1 MAEIAPFK
9 GVLYDTSKVEASKV
23 LAPPYDVINDAK
35 RAKLAKLH
43 DHNCIQAIL
52 PEGEGDTKY
61 DNAANLIN
69 KWLEEGVLQRDQRSA
84 IYRYHQTYRVA
95 ELGDRD
101 IVRRGFIAAVKL
113 HEFSE
118 RIILPHERTLKGPK
132 IDRLKLMNA
141 TGMHTSQIFTL
152 YSDPSGNTDR
162 LFRDVEVRRPAVD
175 GTTDDGTRHQ
185 VWKVTDREV
194 IGELTHFMAPL
205 KLYIADGHH
214 RYETMLA
221 YRRELEQKAGG
232 NLGWKSAAQYGCMFL
247 ANMDDT
253 GMVVLPTHRM
263 VYGLDG
269 FSVEEMLEKAKPYF
283 SISKIENAVDNPALV
298 HAELRSTPHAI
309 VFVALVPGQTHGYRL
324 ELDPH
329 IRLEGPKVLADLDVS
344 VLHSIV
350 LEKILGISR
359 EAQEA
364 KTNLDYLKEYSQVVE
379 QVKAGAGQVCFV
391 MNATRLQQVRQVS
404 DAGEVMPQKSTYFYP
419 KIASGL
425 VFNPVNPDEEL

>member
-23 LAPPYDVINDAK
+23 LAPPYDVIDADGRAALAK
-35 RAKLAKLH
+35 R
-43 DHNCIQAIL
+43 DPHNCIQAIL
-52 PEGEGDTKY
+52 PEGEGDAKY
-61 DNAANLIN
+61 GNAATLIN
-69 KWLEEGVLQRDQRSA
+69 KWMEEGVLVRDQRAA
-84 IYRYHQTYRVA
+84 IYRYHQTYRIP

-101 IVRRGFIAAVKL
+101 ITRRGFIAAVKL

-132 IDRLKLMNA
+132 IDRLKLMTA

-152 YSDPSGNTDR
+152 YSDPSGNTDN
-162 LFRDVEVRRPAVD
+162 LFREAEAGRPVVD
-175 GTTDDGTRHQ
+175 GTTDDGTRHR
-185 VWKVTDREV
+185 VWRVTDREM
-194 IGELTHFMAPL
+194 IGDLAHLIAPL

-221 YRRELEQKAGG
+221 YRRQLEEAEGG
-232 NLGWKSAAQYGCMFL
+232 NLGWKSAAQYGTMFL

-263 VYGLDG
+263 VFGLDG
-269 FSVEEMLEKAKPYF
+269 FKIEDMLEKARPYF
-283 SISKIENAVDNPALV
+283 SITKIENAVDNPDRV
-298 HAELRSTPHAI
+298 HAELRSSSSSI
-309 VFVALVPGQTHGYRL
+309 VFVALVPGQPDGYRL

-329 IRLEGPKVLADLDVS
+329 TRLDGPKVLADLDVS
-344 VLHSIV
+344 VLHSVV
-350 LEKILGISR
+350 LEKILGISK

-364 KTNLDYLKEYSQVVE
+364 KTNLEYLKEYSQVVE

-391 MNATRLQQVRQVS
+391 MNATRLGQVRKVS

-425 VFNPVNPDEEL
+425 VFNPIHTYEEL